1 MPNRGGDW
9 PKEFDR
15 AAARAD
21 MPGPGME
28 ELGAGPAN
36 GVKLPA
42 SSGPT
47 PYLFGVGIC

>member
-1 MPNRGGDW
+1 MPKRGGDW

-21 MPGPGME
+21 MPGPGKDE
-28 ELGAGPAN
+28 CGAAPAS

-42 SSGPT
+42 TSGPA
-47 PYLFGVGIC
+47 P